1 LNIGVAREVPLL
13 IRQLEYLVA
22 LAHEKYFA
30 HAAER
35 CDISQPA
42 LSLALRQLESELG
55 VAIVERGNGF
65 RGFTQ
70 EGEIVLK
77 WSRRVL
83 ADEETLKQEL
93 RLRSTSLSGRLRLG
107 VIPSA
112 TSTSSLLST
121 SFVCENPGVS
131 ISDVEMTS
139 TDILRALMSFE
150 LDAGITYI
158 DNEPLGHVRTHAIGK
173 EEYVLVTPADSPL
186 AGRPTVTWTEVAALP
201 LCLLHRDMQNR
212 RTIETIFESVG
223 ARPNPRI
230 ETNSNDKQIL
240 LPARRLLV
248 DHYAAKFRRVAGA
261 SGGAAR
267 RTDHRAQCRQ
277 DGRPGYR
284 RPVAHS
290 AAAAGF
296 LGTRRARIALGSLG
310 GYRRNPDIGARERR
324 RFAVTAAGG
333 VRLWVKENS
342 GSLHD
347 GGKQPQCEFRLV
359 P

>member
-30 HAAER
+30 NAAER

-42 LSLALRQLESELG
+42 LSLALKQLESELG
-55 VAIVERGNGF
+55 VAIVERGNRF

-77 WSRRVL
+77 WARRVL

-121 SFVCENPGVS
+121 SFVRENPGVS

-158 DNEPLGHVRTHAIGK
+158 DNEPLEHVRTHAIGK

-186 AGRPTVTWTEVAALP
+186 AGRPTVTWTEVARCRCVCFTATCRIVALLRP
-201 LCLLHRDMQNR
+201 
-212 RTIETIFESVG
+212 FSKASVHDQTL
-223 ARPNPRI
+223 ASRP
-230 ETNSNDKQIL
+230 TQ
-240 LPARRLLV
+240 
-248 DHYAAKFRRVAGA
+248 
-261 SGGAAR
+261 
-267 RTDHRAQCRQ
+267 
-277 DGRPGYR
+277 
-284 RPVAHS
+284 
-290 AAAAGF
+290 
-296 LGTRRARIALGSLG
+296 
-310 GYRRNPDIGARERR
+310 
-324 RFAVTAAGG
+324 
-333 VRLWVKENS
+333 
-342 GSLHD
+342 
-347 GGKQPQCEFRLV
+347 
-359 P
+359 

>member
-1 LNIGVAREVPLL
+1 LNIGLAREVPLL

-22 LAHEKYFA
+22 LAHEKHFA

-42 LSLALRQLESELG
+42 LSLALKQLESELG
-55 VAIVERGNGF
+55 VAIVERGNRF

-77 WSRRVL
+77 WARRAL

-121 SFVCENPGVS
+121 SFVRENPGVS

-158 DNEPLGHVRTHAIGK
+158 DNEPLEHVRTHAIGK

-223 ARPNPRI
+223 ARPNPGI
-230 ETNSNDKQIL
+230 ETDSMISKYCYLRAGYWLTIMPRSFVEWLAPPAGLHVVRIIERSVVKTVGLAIADRSPIPPL
-240 LPARRLLV
+240 LLGFWGHVERESPLVRLE
-248 DHYAAKFRRVAGA
+248 D
-261 SGGAAR
+261 
-267 RTDHRAQCRQ
+267 
-277 DGRPGYR
+277 
-284 RPVAHS
+284 
-290 AAAAGF
+290 
-296 LGTRRARIALGSLG
+296 
-310 GYRRNPDIGARERR
+310 
-324 RFAVTAAGG
+324 TAAI
-333 VRLWVKENS
+333 RI
-342 GSLHD
+342 
-347 GGKQPQCEFRLV
+347 
-359 P
+359 